1 MTKGNIWK
9 SLTLSAC
16 ILVGSVLPAA
26 ALEKEDFN
34 FHTTE
39 DLYSLCSVPQSHG
52 EDYVAA
58 SYACRGFLEATVQY
72 HDGVSD
78 RKNLK
83 RLVCYPKGTTLAE
96 GKAAF
101 IAWVEKNK
109 KNTELMNELPVI
121 GLVRSLADKYPC
133 PK

>member
-1 MTKGNIWK
+1 MTKRNIWR
-9 SLTLSAC
+9 SLTLSTC
-16 ILVGSVLPAA
+16 ILVGSGLPAA

-34 FHTTE
+34 FNTTG
-39 DLYSLCSVPQSHG
+39 DLYDLCSVSHDYG

-58 SYACRGFLEATVQY
+58 SYACRGFIEATVQY

-83 RLVCYPKGTTLAE
+83 RLICYPAGTTLAE

-109 KNTELMNELPVI
+109 NNTELMDELPVI

-133 PK
+133 AK